1 MSVHQSGFCQ
11 CSIIIVLSKINFIL
25 YSKVVFIPILLLTGT
40 VCFCIICLH
49 VDGNMGLH
57 NYICNVVIIV
67 PHTLSFYNFNPLCW
81 VCSWTILATIVYT
94 VKIEYF
100 SIHSY
105 ICIHMFVCS
114 FSLSTLILLLLCLY
128 ACTWL
133 CNPFWWLMCPESFSS
148 VLALWATIIL
158 CLWSLQSMWLCLWLW

>member
-1 MSVHQSGFCQ
+1 MYDVGDKNSNKEKSSGRDEMSVHQSGFCQ

-25 YSKVVFIPILLLTGT
+25 YSKVVFIQILLLTGT

-81 VCSWTILATIVYT
+81 VCSWTTLATIFYS
-94 VKIEYF
+94 VKIKYF
-100 SIHSY
+100 NIHRY
-105 ICIHMFVCS
+105 IICIHMFVCS
-114 FSLSTLILLLLCLY
+114 FSLFTLILLY
-128 ACTWL
+128 YYVS
-133 CNPFWWLMCPESFSS
+133 MH
-148 VLALWATIIL
+148 ALDYVTHFDG
-158 CLWSLQSMWLCLWLW
+158 